1 MQSANVVRKCGSEI
15 EVERK
20 NGRRR
25 KRRLAW
31 GALMKNWMSRSLIV
45 LVLVIAAPIAAS
57 ADTWQID
64 PGHST
69 VGFTVRHMTIS
80 SVRGQFDKFTGTI
93 TSKGSDPASVSID
106 VTIDTASIDT
116 RSSDRDADLKS
127 ANFLDVAK
135 YPTMTFKSKKIEAA
149 GTGKWKVVGDL
160 TLHGVTR
167 EVTLAVEGPT
177 APIKDP
183 WGNTRAGASATTK
196 ISRKNFGLTWN
207 KAIEAG
213 GAVVGDEV
221 SVSIDVEAIKK
232 K

>member
-1 MQSANVVRKCGSEI
+1 
-15 EVERK
+15 
-20 NGRRR
+20 
-25 KRRLAW
+25 
-31 GALMKNWMSRSLIV
+31 MKNWISRTLIA
-45 LVLVIAAPIAAS
+45 LALVIAVPLAAS

-64 PGHST
+64 PTHST

-80 SVRGQFDKFTGTI
+80 SVGGQFDKFAGTI
-93 TSKGSDPASVSID
+93 TAKGNDPASVSID

-116 RSSDRDADLKS
+116 RSADRDADLKS

-149 GTGKWKVVGDL
+149 GTGKWNVVGDL

-196 ISRKNFGLTWN
+196 ISRKAFGLTWN
-207 KAIEAG
+207 KMIEAG

-221 SVSIDVEAIKK
+221 SVSIDVEAVKQK
-232 K
+232 

>member
-1 MQSANVVRKCGSEI
+1 
-15 EVERK
+15 
-20 NGRRR
+20 
-25 KRRLAW
+25 
-31 GALMKNWMSRSLIV
+31 MKNWISRTLIA
-45 LVLVIAAPIAAS
+45 LALVIAVPLAAS
-57 ADTWQID
+57 ADIWQID
-64 PGHST
+64 PTHST

-80 SVRGQFDKFTGTI
+80 SVGGQFDKFAGTI
-93 TSKGSDPASVSID
+93 TAKGNDPASVSID

-116 RSSDRDADLKS
+116 RSADRDADLKS

-149 GTGKWKVVGDL
+149 GTGKWNVVGDL

-196 ISRKNFGLTWN
+196 ISRKAFGLTWN
-207 KAIEAG
+207 KMIEAG

-221 SVSIDVEAIKK
+221 SVSIDVEAVKQK
-232 K
+232 

>member
-1 MQSANVVRKCGSEI
+1 
-15 EVERK
+15 
-20 NGRRR
+20 
-25 KRRLAW
+25 
-31 GALMKNWMSRSLIV
+31 MKNWMSRSLIV
-45 LVLVIAAPIAAS
+45 LVVVIAAPIAAS

-160 TLHGVTR
+160 TLHSVTR

>member
-1 MQSANVVRKCGSEI
+1 
-15 EVERK
+15 
-20 NGRRR
+20 
-25 KRRLAW
+25 
-31 GALMKNWMSRSLIV
+31 MKNWMSCSLIV
-45 LVLVIAAPIAAS
+45 LVVVIAAPIAAS

-69 VGFTVRHMTIS
+69 VEFTVRHMTIS

-93 TSKGSDPASVSID
+93 TAKGNDPASVSID
-106 VTIDTASIDT
+106 VTIDTTSIDT

-160 TLHGVTR
+160 TLHSVTR